1 MLGFVGHSER
11 LGIDSKSSGIEAL
24 KSLAWNKCDL
34 ISILTRSLL
43 MLCEDWIEMGEEWMF
58 A

>member
-34 ISILTRSLL
+34 ISILTNLS
-43 MLCEDWIEMGEEWMF
+43 
-58 A
+58 